1 MNSCKGRHYIW
12 NTKINRELFGI
23 SLTYS
28 YLCTLKIF
36 CSATYSNSKENE
48 KVQKVVH
55 GIKKAA
61 RFTPLSR
68 GVGIG
73 VFISFRDR
81 RLDLPRFRL

>member
-1 MNSCKGRHYIW
+1 MEFR
-12 NTKINRELFGI
+12 
-23 SLTYS
+23 SLIR
-28 YLCTLKIF
+28 IF
-36 CSATYSNSKENE
+36 AVRRYFVVQPTSSERNE